1 MDLHRPP
8 IGYVRPL
15 VPDDIPEVVR
25 LYARVFGPLVADSLD
40 GLQST
45 FREVFLNHPW
55 SDQDLPSLVYQE
67 KNQRIVGCLGV
78 MPRPMSMNGRPIRA
92 AIGHTFMVD
101 PASRSTPAAMELL
114 CAYLSGPQDVS
125 MARGTGVSRRM
136 FEAFGGSTSLL
147 YSIGWTRVLR
157 PGRYVLSFLTRHG
170 LPALAAH
177 ALAPVSYAA
186 DVVTSR
192 LLRNPCQLLEPRLSG
207 MELDAETL
215 RKCMAEFSS
224 GRSLR
229 PTYEAGSLR
238 WLLELLDHRSGG
250 APFRKIVVRDSSQEI
265 VGYYLYYLNPEG
277 VGDVVQI
284 GAHPGSIE
292 EVFDC
297 LGYDAQQDG
306 LMAVSGQLEPLFLPA
321 LSARH
326 CLLGRRDGSSL
337 LVHSKDPDL
346 IAPIYRGDAFL
357 TRLEG
362 DWWIGSVLR
371 GAASA
376 TARRD

>member
-1 MDLHRPP
+1 M
-8 IGYVRPL
+8 GYVRPL
-15 VPDDIPEVVR
+15 VPDDIPQVVR

-45 FREVFLNHPW
+45 FHEVFLSHPW
-55 SDQDLPSLVYQE
+55 PDQDLPSLVYQE

-101 PASRSTPAAMELL
+101 PASRSTLAAMELL
-114 CAYLSGPQDVS
+114 SAYLSGPQDLS
-125 MARGTGVSRRM
+125 MARGTGVSHRM

-157 PGRYVLSFLTRHG
+157 PGRYVLSFLKRHG
-170 LPALAAH
+170 LPAIAAH
-177 ALAPVSYAA
+177 ALAPVCYAA
-186 DVVTSR
+186 DAVASR
-192 LLRNPCQLLEPRLSG
+192 LLRNPSRLLEPRLSG
-207 MELDAETL
+207 TELDAETL
-215 RKCMAEFSS
+215 RMCMAEFSS

-229 PTYEAGSLR
+229 PAYEAGSLR
-238 WLLELLDHRSGG
+238 WLLALLDHRSGN
-250 APFRKIVVRDSSQEI
+250 ATFKRIVVRDSSQQI

-284 GAHPGSIE
+284 GAHPKSIE
-292 EVFDC
+292 EVLDY
-297 LGYDAQQDG
+297 LGYDARQHG
-306 LMAVSGQLEPLFLPA
+306 LMAVSGQLEPEFLPA

-326 CLLGRRDGSSL
+326 CLFGRGDGSWL

-346 IAPIYRGDAFL
+346 LTAIHRGDAFL

-362 DWWIGSVLR
+362 DWWIDSVLR
-371 GAASA
+371 GAPSA
-376 TARRD
+376 TSRRH